1 MNKTYN
7 NINVNKFIATPNH
20 LHLIIEINNVGGAS
34 GTPHPT
40 NSLIINTLKG
50 TIRHEVK
57 YDNNNTFNRI
67 HGGA

>member
-40 NSLIINTLKG
+40 NSLIINTLKS
-50 TIRHEVK
+50 TIGHEV
-57 YDNNNTFNRI
+57 T
-67 HGGA
+67 